1 MLYGCM
7 MGNYDGLYLPM
18 MVLGYVF
25 SVPFFLLT
33 VRTSQKE
40 GQKASLMKYVSVAFI
55 CYIGVL
61 VLLLFWGRS
70 DAFTLSIMGDNG
82 LSINLYTILFIA
94 FFGIGYGA
102 YYATADMPSHGRRLL
117 RLRDLPQRQL
127 HPRHHGYAVQPG
139 G

>member
-1 MLYGCM
+1 M
-7 MGNYDGLYLPM
+7 PM

-61 VLLLFWGRS
+61 VLLLLWGRS
-70 DAFTLSIMGDNG
+70 DAFTLSIMGENG
-82 LSINLYTILFIA
+82 LSINLYTIGM
-94 FFGIGYGA
+94 GI
-102 YYATADMPSHGRRLL
+102 S
-117 RLRDLPQRQL
+117 
-127 HPRHHGYAVQPG
+127 AVA
-139 G
+139 